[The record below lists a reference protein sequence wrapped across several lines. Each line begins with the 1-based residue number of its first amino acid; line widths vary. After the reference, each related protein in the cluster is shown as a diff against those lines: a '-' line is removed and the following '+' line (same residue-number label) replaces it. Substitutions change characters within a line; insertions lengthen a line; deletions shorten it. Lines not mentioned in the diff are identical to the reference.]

1 MDVALDTLESLWP
14 PYRGAVLLG
23 AARESQGRISNAGIA
38 ATAGHVA
45 ISLDVHPD
53 RSTAA
58 ASTAATAPTTGSSSS
73 SSNEEG
79 NRQRGDDTPGPAAA
93 AAAAAG
99 SNDGAMSPPSLR
111 LTVLLDAVPGSA
123 PKPGTQQ
130 LARFLTKV
138 LGRSELGAAGGR
150 GDVDRGGG
158 GLRRREGGL
167 LGADVPE
174 MLVVEH
180 MDEVR

>member
-1 MDVALDTLESLWP
+1 MDVALDPLESLWP

-23 AARESQGRISNAGIA
+23 AARESQGRICNAGIA
-38 ATAGHVA
+38 VTAGHVA
-45 ISLDVHPD
+45 IYLDVHPD

-58 ASTAATAPTTGSSSS
+58 AAQAGSH
-73 SSNEEG
+73 SNEG
-79 NRQRGDDTPGPAAA
+79 TRQRGDDAPVPAAAEEA

-99 SNDGAMSPPSLR
+99 VEGAMSPPSLR
-111 LTVLLDAVPGSA
+111 LTVLLDAVPASA
-123 PKPGTQQ
+123 PKPGTRQ

-138 LGRSELGAAGGR
+138 LGRSAWGGA
-150 GDVDRGGG
+150 RGGDRRG
-158 GLRRREGGL
+158 SGLSRREGGL